1 MKHIKQNLS
10 LDMVEISH
18 NVVSARENDKIV
30 RDLDI
35 TITENGYSY
44 PIQSG
49 AYVYIRGKRADG
61 KSVFYSVDIVDQ
73 DLGKI
78 HVNIHDYLLSIP
90 GRCTLDIGIYNRIQT
105 NPGHDA
111 DEIASTESFI
121 LYVPNGVFDED
132 DVVNSDEGSALAN
145 LINSARD
152 EILEMNA
159 LEANVTNNENIR
171 QVKETER
178 QANESDRKNAENDR
192 KNAENVRKENETK
205 RQTDTSNAI
214 ERANDAADKAEQKAN
229 DLQNKMDNHEIV
241 FADDLQ
247 AHNTSVSA
255 HNDVRNLISNL
266 STRLQTLAD
275 SDDTTL
281 DQLSEI
287 VAYIKNN
294 KSLIDGITTSKVNKS
309 GDTMSGKLNAHGGIS
324 LNESTTSSVL
334 QYILGI
340 DPFSQG
346 GAVRYQNAEDVSV
359 GSAIN
364 TDKVDGLH
372 ASSFLG
378 NGTNFVR
385 PNHIGG
391 STNANDY
398 VKEWHGF
405 VYNMSNLPES
415 YGFLDVTWFDGAGF
429 SPSPPD
435 KGGVVRQ
442 VFTAYNTGKIYSRVR
457 VNNSWTSWIRVL
469 TNGSTVVSD
478 STFYMIDTEG
488 RNRMVMLTYGDG
500 SGASNYG
507 SQLILG
513 AGGNTFV
520 GSGESASALYEAL
533 QTESN
538 KKANEI
544 YGKSGENM
552 FISSDG
558 HLYLYSNANQIANRK
573 GICFSNAGILSPVGT
588 DNISFGTLDNPF
600 YDIFATN
607 LRLKPKG
614 ANYGSK
620 LIFGDSDYVH
630 LEEFQDDQLRIKANN
645 IYFGVPTSVPASSGS
660 TTTVPALVKIS
671 KDGIMTFEPT
681 AVGQPIITKIDRT
694 SMNAVEG
701 NFYALSCYSI
711 APTAIIGTSNI
722 NVDVKK
728 GCTFLISKQFSGY
741 DSAPHLCLTNS
752 SYPNA
757 KIEMKIDTE
766 GSNITL
772 FTNVQ
777 NKLFEIDTCADN
789 FRIYRSKNSAITSL
803 FEWNDTD
810 VLLGVRMKPRSN
822 GGCALGDSST
832 RFSQIWCSTSIN
844 TSSDRNL
851 KKDIRDLSSDDRYIR
866 FFMMLQPRSYLF
878 KDGTSGRTHV
888 GFISQDVEEA
898 MTECGLTSLEFAGF
912 CKDQKVEVITENDG
926 TIREE
931 LVFDS
936 EGNPVYVYSL
946 RYEEFIALTTSVVQ
960 QQEKKIENMWDQIE
974 NMRVQILELKD
985 KIS

>member
-1 MKHIKQNLS
+1 MKHIKQQLS

-18 NVVSARENDKIV
+18 NVVNARENDKII

-35 TITENGYSY
+35 TLTEKGYSY

-61 KSVFYSVDIVDQ
+61 KSVFYSANIVDQ
-73 DLGKI
+73 NLGKI

-121 LYVPNGVFDED
+121 LYVPNGVFDEN

-152 EILEMNA
+152 EIQEMNA
-159 LEANVTNNENIR
+159 LEADVINNENIR
-171 QVKETER
+171 QLKETER

-192 KNAENVRKENETK
+192 KNAENVRNENETK
-205 RQTDTSNAI
+205 RQTDTSNVI

-247 AHNTSVSA
+247 AHNTSVTA
-255 HNDVRNLISNL
+255 HDDVRNLILNL
-266 STRLQTLAD
+266 STRLNALAD

-294 KSLIDGITTSKVNKS
+294 KSLIDGVTTSKVSKT
-309 GDTMSGKLNAHGGIS
+309 GDTMTGKLNAHGGIS
-324 LNESTTSSVL
+324 LNELTTSSVL

-346 GAVRYQNAEDVSV
+346 GTVRYQNAADVSV

-364 TDKVDGLH
+364 ADKVDGLH

-391 STNANDY
+391 STNTNDY
-398 VKEWHGF
+398 VTEWHGF

-415 YGFLDVTWFDGAGF
+415 YGFLDVTWFDGNGF
-429 SPSPPD
+429 TPSPPD

-442 VFTAYNTGKIYSRVR
+442 VFTSYSTGKLYTRVR
-457 VNNSWTSWIRVL
+457 VNNSWTSWIRAL
-469 TNGSTVVSD
+469 TNGSTIVSD
-478 STFYMIDTEG
+478 DTFYMIDSEG
-488 RNRMVMLTYGDG
+488 RNRMVMRTYGDG
-500 SGASNYG
+500 SGTSNYG

-513 AGGNTFV
+513 AGGNTFI
-520 GSGESASALYEAL
+520 GSGESASALYGAL

-544 YGKSGENM
+544 YGKNGENM

-558 HLYLYSNANQIANRK
+558 HLYLYSNANQIASRK
-573 GICFSNAGILSPVGT
+573 GICFSNTGNLIPIGSDSINLGLSTSPFNLMSAKCIYIADSSADGIV
-588 DNISFGTLDNPF
+588 
-600 YDIFATN
+600 
-607 LRLKPKG
+607 
-614 ANYGSK
+614 
-620 LIFGDSDYVH
+620 FGDESVMINENANRLYLNASKGV
-630 LEEFQDDQLRIKANN
+630 EFNH
-645 IYFGVPTSVPASSGS
+645 GSGDAKNS
-660 TTTVPALVKIS
+660 LS
-671 KDGIMTFEPT
+671 K
-681 AVGQPIITKIDRT
+681 
-694 SMNAVEG
+694 G
-701 NFYALSCYSI
+701 N
-711 APTAIIGTSNI
+711 
-722 NVDVKK
+722 K
-728 GCTFLISKQFSGY
+728 FLINKNFTGY
-741 DSAPHLCLTNS
+741 DSNPHLQLTNG

-772 FTNVQ
+772 FTNTA

-789 FRIYRSKNSAITSL
+789 FRIYRSKNSAIATL

-832 RFSQIWCSTSIN
+832 RFSQIWCSTSLN

-866 FFMMLQPRSYLF
+866 FFMMLQPKSYLF

-960 QQEKKIENMWDQIE
+960 QQEKKIENMWDQID
-974 NMRVQILELKD
+974 NMRVQILELKET
-985 KIS
+985 ISL